1 MIKKSSKYI
10 NMNQFHLHTKDPG
23 PAVHAQSRDFRYFD
37 RRSKSFEHNR
47 EIFPLPFLIIR

>member
-1 MIKKSSKYI
+1 
-10 NMNQFHLHTKDPG
+10 MNQFHLHTKDPG
-23 PAVHAQSRDFRYFD
+23 LAVHAQSRDFRYFD

>member
-1 MIKKSSKYI
+1 
-10 NMNQFHLHTKDPG
+10 MNQFHLHTKDPG

-37 RRSKSFEHNR
+37 RSKSFEHNR